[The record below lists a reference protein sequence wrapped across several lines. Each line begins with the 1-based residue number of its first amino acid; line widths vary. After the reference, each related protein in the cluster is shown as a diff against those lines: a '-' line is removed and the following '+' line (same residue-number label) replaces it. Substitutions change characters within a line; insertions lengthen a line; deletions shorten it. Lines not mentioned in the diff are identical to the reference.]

1 MLNMTNWE
9 NKVKNII
16 TFWDFKTWV
25 TLPETAKNFNGSY
38 DKKHKRDWSNAQTQV
53 TMKLEA
59 CRQHPSKNLP
69 AQS

>member
-38 DKKHKRDWSNAQTQV
+38 DKKHKRDWSNAQTQ
-53 TMKLEA
+53 
-59 CRQHPSKNLP
+59 
-69 AQS
+69 